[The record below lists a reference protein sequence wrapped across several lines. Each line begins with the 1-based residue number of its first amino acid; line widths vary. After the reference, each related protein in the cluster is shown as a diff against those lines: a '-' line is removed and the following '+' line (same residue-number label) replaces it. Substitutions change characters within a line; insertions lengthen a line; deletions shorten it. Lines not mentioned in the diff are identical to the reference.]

1 MCSLSNTAVGAGKQ
15 RLKQKNLRGSCAQ
28 EVHGL
33 DHWEGAVQTDKF
45 SGLGMVQARS
55 VSRSVGTVMS

>member
-1 MCSLSNTAVGAGKQ
+1 MCSLSNTAGGAGKQ
-15 RLKQKNLRGSCAQ
+15 RLKNLRGFCAQ

-33 DHWEGAVQTDKF
+33 DHWEGAVQTDKC

-55 VSRSVGTVMS
+55 VNRSVGTVMS